1 MEYFTMLTIV
11 YVMGG
16 QPLEAKILF
25 ASEDD
30 CWNVLLD
37 TDTIYDQI
45 NGQARLSKQK
55 IQGKMDGKLTKR
67 TKLKRST

>member
-30 CWNVLLD
+30 CWSVLLN

-45 NGQARLSKQK
+45 NGQAGFCEVSDILSKLVRPK
-55 IQGKMDGKLTKR
+55 AKP
-67 TKLKRST
+67 

>member
-1 MEYFTMLTIV
+1 MEFFTMLTIV

-30 CWNVLLD
+30 CWKVLLD

-45 NGQARLSKQK
+45 NGQAGFCEVSDLPSKVVK
-55 IQGKMDGKLTKR
+55 PRIR
-67 TKLKRST
+67 PSS

>member
-1 MEYFTMLTIV
+1 
-11 YVMGG
+11 MGG

-37 TDTIYDQI
+37 TNTIYDHI
-45 NGQARLSKQK
+45 NGEAGFCEVSDYPSKVVRPR
-55 IQGKMDGKLTKR
+55 IR
-67 TKLKRST
+67 PNS

>member
-1 MEYFTMLTIV
+1 MLTIV

-37 TDTIYDQI
+37 TDTIYEQI
-45 NGQARLSKQK
+45 NGEAGFCEVSHIPSKIVK
-55 IQGKMDGKLTKR
+55 PKPR
-67 TKLKRST
+67 PY

>member
-1 MEYFTMLTIV
+1 MEFYTLLTIV

-16 QPLEAKILF
+16 QTLEAKILF

-30 CWNVLLD
+30 CWRVLLD

-45 NGQARLSKQK
+45 NGQAGFCEVSHIPSHIVKP
-55 IQGKMDGKLTKR
+55 KLR
-67 TKLKRST
+67 PQ

>member
-37 TDTIYDQI
+37 TDTIMTRSM
-45 NGQARLSKQK
+45 GKQVSAK
-55 IQGKMDGKLTKR
+55 CQT
-67 TKLKRST
+67 THP

>member
-1 MEYFTMLTIV
+1 MEFFTMLTIV

-16 QPLEAKILF
+16 QSLEAKILF

-30 CWNVLLD
+30 CWNVLLE

-45 NGQARLSKQK
+45 NGQAGFCEVSEIPSRIHKPK
-55 IQGKMDGKLTKR
+55 VR
-67 TKLKRST
+67 PW

>member
-37 TDTIYDQI
+37 TNTIYDHI
-45 NGQARLSKQK
+45 NGEAGFCEVSNYPSKVVKPK
-55 IQGKMDGKLTKR
+55 IR
-67 TKLKRST
+67 PW

>member
-11 YVMGG
+11 YIMGG

-30 CWNVLLD
+30 CWSVLLN

-45 NGQARLSKQK
+45 NGQAGFCEVSDFPSYVVRPK
-55 IQGKMDGKLTKR
+55 IR
-67 TKLKRST
+67 PNS

>member
-1 MEYFTMLTIV
+1 MEFFTMLTIV

-37 TDTIYDQI
+37 TNTIYDQI
-45 NGQARLSKQK
+45 NGEAGFCQVSHIPSHIVKP
-55 IQGKMDGKLTKR
+55 KLR
-67 TKLKRST
+67 PW

>member
-1 MEYFTMLTIV
+1 
-11 YVMGG
+11 MGG

-30 CWNVLLD
+30 CWSVLLD

-45 NGQARLSKQK
+45 NGQAGFCEVSDYPSVVVTPK
-55 IQGKMDGKLTKR
+55 IR
-67 TKLKRST
+67 PW

>member
-1 MEYFTMLTIV
+1 MEFFTMLSIV

-30 CWNVLLD
+30 CWDVLLD
-37 TDTIYDQI
+37 TDTIYDRI
-45 NGQARLSKQK
+45 NGQAGFCEVSEIPSVIVTPK
-55 IQGKMDGKLTKR
+55 IR
-67 TKLKRST
+67 PW

>member
-1 MEYFTMLTIV
+1 
-11 YVMGG
+11 MGG

-45 NGQARLSKQK
+45 NGQAGFCEVSDYPSKVVTPK
-55 IQGKMDGKLTKR
+55 IR
-67 TKLKRST
+67 PW

>member
-1 MEYFTMLTIV
+1 MEFFTMLTIV
-11 YVMGG
+11 YVMGE

-30 CWNVLLD
+30 CWDVLLD

-45 NGQARLSKQK
+45 NGQAGFCEVSKIPSQITKPK
-55 IQGKMDGKLTKR
+55 IR
-67 TKLKRST
+67 PW

>member
-1 MEYFTMLTIV
+1 MEFFTMLTIV
-11 YVMGG
+11 YVVGG
-16 QPLEAKILF
+16 QPLETKILF

-45 NGQARLSKQK
+45 NGQAGFCEVSHIPSVVVKP
-55 IQGKMDGKLTKR
+55 KLR
-67 TKLKRST
+67 PW

>member
-1 MEYFTMLTIV
+1 MEFFTMLTIV
-11 YVMGG
+11 YVVGG

-30 CWNVLLD
+30 CWNLLLD

-45 NGQARLSKQK
+45 NGQAGFCEVSDIPSVVVKP
-55 IQGKMDGKLTKR
+55 KLR
-67 TKLKRST
+67 PW